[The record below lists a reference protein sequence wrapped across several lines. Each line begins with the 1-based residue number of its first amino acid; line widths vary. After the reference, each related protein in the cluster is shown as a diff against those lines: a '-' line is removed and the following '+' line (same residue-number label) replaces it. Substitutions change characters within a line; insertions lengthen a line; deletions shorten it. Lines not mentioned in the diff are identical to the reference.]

1 MAPLEGSVS
10 PQEDG
15 VAADHHVQASWVCLG
30 SDLSADP
37 AAVVRRGP
45 HQSSAGQEGH
55 SGELAALLLGRR
67 QWETVGGQLLAH
79 PQGVVWRLRLPRR
92 GCLVHNGEP
101 NVSFGKGAVWANIS
115 PAASCSRNG
124 RSLPAGRGNRKL
136 TLSFRFVRV
145 FQNVP

>member
-67 QWETVGGQLLAH
+67 QWETVGASS
-79 PQGVVWRLRLPRR
+79 LPTHR
-92 GCLVHNGEP
+92 GW
-101 NVSFGKGAVWANIS
+101 FGDCVCPGGAVWSTTESQTCHSAKEPCGLTS
-115 PAASCSRNG
+115 APRPAAAGTADHFQLDVGTGS
-124 RSLPAGRGNRKL
+124 SL
-136 TLSFRFVRV
+136 
-145 FQNVP
+145 